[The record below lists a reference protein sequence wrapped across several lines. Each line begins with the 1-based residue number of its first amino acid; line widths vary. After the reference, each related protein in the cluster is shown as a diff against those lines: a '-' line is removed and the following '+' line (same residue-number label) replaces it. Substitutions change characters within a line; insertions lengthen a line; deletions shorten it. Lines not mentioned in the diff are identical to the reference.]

1 MASTLQ
7 DFTRRRFAQGVS
19 AAVATLSW
27 GRLAEATIVGW
38 LTLEALVRR
47 SDHIVLGTPLAST
60 TRFIDLPGSH
70 RIVTDVGVRIDDVLA
85 KAPPSAG
92 EVVVRVLGGVVGK
105 SAEFV
110 DGQAELSQGSACV
123 LFLCQADAEV
133 HWVAGM
139 AQGHFPLRVDSAG
152 TPRLAA
158 SPRLPEM
165 LHPERSAARRLVG
178 ADISS
183 AQALVQTLVP

>member
-1 MASTLQ
+1 MAAPLQ
-7 DFTRRRFAQGVS
+7 DFTRRRFVQGVS
-19 AAVATLSW
+19 GALATVLW
-27 GRLAEATIVGW
+27 GRLAEATIAFG

-47 SDHIVLGTPLAST
+47 SDRIVLGTPLAST
-60 TRFIDLPGSH
+60 ARYIDLPGSH
-70 RIVTDVGVRIDDVLA
+70 RIVTDVVVRIDDVLA
-85 KAPPSAG
+85 KAPPAAG

-110 DGQAELSQGSACV
+110 DGQAELAAGAACV
-123 LFLCQADAEV
+123 LFLCQADADV

-158 SPRLPEM
+158 SPRLPEL

-183 AQALVQTLVP
+183 ARGLVQALVP

>member
-1 MASTLQ
+1 MAALQ
-7 DFTRRRFAQGVS
+7 DFTRRRFARGVS
-19 AAVATLSW
+19 AAMATVLW
-27 GRLAEATIVGW
+27 GRLAEATIAFG

-47 SDHIVLGTPLAST
+47 SDRIVLGTPLAST
-60 TRFIDLPGSH
+60 ARFIDLPGSH
-70 RIVTDVGVRIDDVLA
+70 RIVTDVTVRIDDVLA

-105 SAEFV
+105 SGEFV
-110 DGQAELSQGSACV
+110 DGQAELSPGAACV
-123 LFLCQADAEV
+123 LFLCQADANV

-139 AQGHFPLRVDSAG
+139 AQGHFPLRIDSAG
-152 TPRLAA
+152 TPRLTA
-158 SPRLPEM
+158 SPRVPEL

-183 AQALVQTLVP
+183 ARGLVQALVP

>member
-1 MASTLQ
+1 VAATLQ
-7 DFTRRRFAQGVS
+7 DFTRRHFAQGLS
-19 AAVATLSW
+19 AALVTVLC
-27 GRLAEATIVGW
+27 GRSAEATIAFG

-47 SDHIVLGTPLAST
+47 SDRIVLGTPLASSAC
-60 TRFIDLPGSH
+60 FVDLPGSH
-70 RIVTDVGVRIDDVLA
+70 RIVTDVVVRIDDVLA
-85 KAPPSAG
+85 KAPPAAG

-110 DGQAELSQGSACV
+110 DGQAELSPGAACV
-123 LFLCQADAEV
+123 LFLCQADADV

-152 TPRLAA
+152 TSRLAL
-158 SPRLPEM
+158 SPRMPAM

-183 AQALVQTLVP
+183 ARGLIQALVP